1 MIKAI
6 LENRTLKNMADKH
19 LMTPSTTTLSG
30 LLGNG
35 LTYKVPLF
43 QRDYSWKIDNWTDL
57 WEDIKILLNTGK
69 DHYMGAVVLQKVG
82 EKQFLIIDGQQRF
95 TTLSLLA
102 LATIKKIQDLID
114 AGIESE
120 NNTERINELRRGFL
134 GQKDPASLHYSSKLF
149 LNENN
154 DPFYQRNLLQLI
166 SPQNQKT
173 LIDSNR
179 LLWQGFD
186 FFYKRIGEHFHNAT
200 GAELATF
207 LSKSIGDKTMFIK
220 IEVEDEFS
228 AYTLFET
235 LNYRGVELTVS
246 DLLKNYLFS
255 LITPSDLR
263 IAKEIWKKIATSVG
277 MENFPIF
284 LRHFW
289 ISRKP
294 LVRQEQLFKTI
305 RTEVASNQQVF
316 DLLNNLDAYSE
327 MYLAL
332 QDPYN
337 INWQGN
343 RERIK
348 RIREMK
354 LFGVKQQ
361 LPLLM
366 VAKEKFSDQE
376 FDKTLKVISI
386 ISFRYNVIGSR
397 QANRME
403 EVYNIVS
410 QKIFNTTITSAQG
423 VFNNLKELYISD
435 ADFRNDF
442 STLELYSYGQSK
454 KLARY
459 ILFEL
464 ENNMMQG
471 GDRDYELDPATI
483 EHILPENAGSHWDID
498 FPQIIQPSYI
508 YRLGNYTLLEDHLNR
523 DCETLLFDK
532 KKPFYVRSQYEMA
545 KAINYNEWNPL
556 TLDARQSDFAKKATS
571 IWRISYAD

>member
-1 MIKAI
+1 
-6 LENRTLKNMADKH
+6 
-19 LMTPSTTTLSG
+19 MTPSTSSLSS

-35 LTYKVPLF
+35 VTFKVPVF
-43 QRDYSWKIDNWTDL
+43 QRDYSWKVDNWTDL

-82 EKQFLIIDGQQRF
+82 EKQFLVIDGQQRF

-102 LATIKKIQDLID
+102 LAAINKIQDLIN
-114 AGIESE
+114 AGLEAE
-120 NNTERINELRRGFL
+120 NNTERISELRRGFL

-166 SPQNQKT
+166 APQNERT
-173 LIDSNR
+173 LIDSDR
-179 LLWQGFD
+179 LLWQGFR
-186 FFYKRIGEHFHNAT
+186 FFYEKIGELLPNAT
-200 GAELATF
+200 GVELATF

-220 IEVEDEFS
+220 IEVEDELS

-235 LNYRGVELTVS
+235 LNYRGVDLTVT

-255 LITPSDLR
+255 LITPADLR
-263 IAKEIWKKIATSVG
+263 IAKDIWKKIATG
-277 MENFPIF
+277 IGIDRFPIF

-289 ISRKP
+289 ISRKQ

-305 RTEVASNQQVF
+305 RAEVKSNQQVF
-316 DLLNNLDAYSE
+316 DLLNDLDRYSE
-327 MYLAL
+327 IYLAL
-332 QDPYN
+332 QDPYHVY
-337 INWQGN
+337 WQGD

-366 VAKEKFSDQE
+366 VANEKLSAQE
-376 FDKTLKVISI
+376 FDRVLKVISI

-403 EVYNIVS
+403 ELYNNVS
-410 QKIFNTTITSAQG
+410 QKIFNSTTTTAQG
-423 VFNNLKELYISD
+423 VFNDIRELYISD

-442 STLELYSYGQSK
+442 ATIQLYSYGRSK

-464 ENNMMQG
+464 ENNFMQG

-483 EHILPENAGSHWDID
+483 EHILPENAGANWDQD
-498 FPQIIQPSYI
+498 FPRIIQPNYV

-523 DCETLLFDK
+523 DCEILPFDQ
-532 KKPFYVRSQYEMA
+532 KKPFYLRSQYEMT
-545 KAINYNEWNPL
+545 KAINYNNWNP
-556 TLDARQSDFAKKATS
+556 TILDVRQNDLARKATS

>member
-1 MIKAI
+1 
-6 LENRTLKNMADKH
+6 MADKN
-19 LMTPSTTTLSG
+19 LMTPSTTSLSG

-35 LTYKVPLF
+35 VTYKVPIF

-69 DHYMGAVVLQKVG
+69 DHYMGAVVLQKTG
-82 EKQFLIIDGQQRF
+82 EKQFLVIDGQQRF
-95 TTLSLLA
+95 TTLSVLA
-102 LATIKKIQDLID
+102 LAVIKKIQDLID
-114 AGIESE
+114 KGIDPED
-120 NNTERINELRRGFL
+120 NTERINELRRGFL

-166 SPQNQKT
+166 SPQNERT
-173 LIDSNR
+173 LIDSDR
-179 LLWQGFD
+179 LLWQAFD
-186 FFYKRIGEHFHNAT
+186 FFYKKIEELIPKAT
-200 GAELATF
+200 GADLATF

-220 IEVEDEFS
+220 IEVEDELS

-235 LNYRGVELTVS
+235 LNYRGVDLTVT

-263 IAKEIWKKIATSVG
+263 IAKDIWKKVATSVG
-277 MENFPIF
+277 IDKFPVF

-305 RTEVASNQQVF
+305 RTEIKTNQQVF
-316 DLLNNLDAYSE
+316 GLLNDLDSYSE
-327 MYLAL
+327 IYLAL
-332 QDPYN
+332 QDPYS
-337 INWQGN
+337 IIWQGN
-343 RERIK
+343 RDRIK

-403 EVYNIVS
+403 ELYNTVS
-410 QKIFNTTITSAQG
+410 QKIFKSIITTAQG
-423 VFNNLKELYISD
+423 VFIEIKELYISD

-442 STLELYSYGQSK
+442 STLELYSYGRSK

-483 EHILPENAGSHWDID
+483 EHILPENAGANWDQD
-498 FPQIIQPSYI
+498 FPQIIQPNYI

-523 DCETLLFDK
+523 DCETLSFDK
-532 KKPFYVRSQYEMA
+532 KKPFYLKSQYEMS
-545 KAINYNEWNPL
+545 KVITYNDWNPT
-556 TLDARQSDFAKKATS
+556 TLDSRQNDLAKKATS
-571 IWRISYAD
+571 IWRIPYAN

>member
-1 MIKAI
+1 
-6 LENRTLKNMADKH
+6 MADKN
-19 LMTPSTTTLSG
+19 LMTPSTTSLSG

-35 LTYKVPLF
+35 ITYKVPIF
-43 QRDYSWKIDNWTDL
+43 QRDYSWKEDNWIDL
-57 WEDIKILLNTGK
+57 WEDIKILLNSGK

-82 EKQFLIIDGQQRF
+82 EKQFLVIDGQQRF

-102 LATIKKIQDLID
+102 LAVIKRIQDLID
-114 AGIESE
+114 SGTEPE
-120 NNTERINELRRGFL
+120 NNSERINELRRGFL

-166 SPQNQKT
+166 SPQNERT
-173 LIDSNR
+173 LIDSDR
-179 LLWQGFD
+179 LLWQAFSY
-186 FFYKRIGEHFHNAT
+186 FYNNIGELLPNSN

-207 LSKSIGDKTMFIK
+207 LSKSVGDKTMFIK
-220 IEVEDEFS
+220 IEVEDELS

-235 LNYRGVELTVS
+235 LNYRGVDLTVT
-246 DLLKNYLFS
+246 DLLKNYLFA

-263 IAKEIWKKIATSVG
+263 IAKDIWKKVATSVG
-277 MENFPIF
+277 IEKFPIF

-305 RTEVASNQQVF
+305 RSEIKSNQDVF
-316 DLLNNLDAYSE
+316 NLLNDLDKYSE
-327 MYLAL
+327 NYLAL
-332 QDPYN
+332 QDPYSV
-337 INWQGN
+337 IWQGN

-403 EVYNIVS
+403 ELYNSVS
-410 QKIFNTTITSAQG
+410 QKIFNATLTTAQA
-423 VFNNLKELYISD
+423 VFNEIKELYVSD
-435 ADFRNDF
+435 QDFKNDF
-442 STLELYSYGQSK
+442 STIELYSYGRSK

-459 ILFEL
+459 VLFEL
-464 ENNMMQG
+464 ENNLMQG
-471 GDRDYELDPATI
+471 GDRDFELDPATI
-483 EHILPENAGSHWDID
+483 EHILPENANAAWDND
-498 FPQIIQPSYI
+498 FPQNIQPNYI

-523 DCETLLFDK
+523 DCEVLPFDQ
-532 KKPFYVRSQYEMA
+532 KKPFYIRSQYEIS
-545 KAINYNEWNPL
+545 KDINSNEWNPTIL
-556 TLDARQSDFAKKATS
+556 NNRQSDLARRATS

>member
-1 MIKAI
+1 
-6 LENRTLKNMADKH
+6 MADKN
-19 LMTPSTTTLSG
+19 LMTPSTISLSG

-35 LTYKVPLF
+35 ITYKVPVF
-43 QRDYSWKIDNWTDL
+43 QRDYSWKMDNWSDL

-69 DHYMGAVVLQKVG
+69 DHYMGAVVLQKIG
-82 EKQFLIIDGQQRF
+82 DKQFLVIDGQQRF
-95 TTLSLLA
+95 TTLSVLA
-102 LATIKKIQDLID
+102 LAVIKRIQDLID

-120 NNTERINELRRGFL
+120 DNSERINELRRGFL

-166 SPQNQKT
+166 SPQNEKT
-173 LIDSNR
+173 LVDSDR
-179 LLWQGFD
+179 LLWQAFD
-186 FFYKRIGEHFHNAT
+186 FFYKKIGEQFQNTT
-200 GAELATF
+200 GADLATF
-207 LSKSIGDKTMFIK
+207 LNKSIGDKTMFIK
-220 IEVEDEFS
+220 IEVEDELS

-235 LNYRGVELTVS
+235 LNYRGVDLTVS

-263 IAKEIWKKIATSVG
+263 IAKEIWKKVATSVG
-277 MENFPIF
+277 IEKFPIF

-305 RTEVASNQQVF
+305 RSEIKSNQQVF
-316 DLLNNLDAYSE
+316 NLLNDLDTYSE
-327 MYLAL
+327 IYLAL
-332 QDPYN
+332 QDPFH
-337 INWQGN
+337 ILWQGN

-386 ISFRYNVIGSR
+386 LSFRYNVVGNR

-403 EVYNIVS
+403 ELYNSVS
-410 QKIFNTTITSAQG
+410 QRIYNSTLLTAQG
-423 VFNNLKELYISD
+423 VFNEIKELYISD
-435 ADFRNDF
+435 ADFKNDF
-442 STLELYSYGQSK
+442 STLQMYSYGRSK

-464 ENNMMQG
+464 ENNLMQG

-483 EHILPENAGSHWDID
+483 EHILPENAGADWDQV
-498 FPQIIQPSYI
+498 FPQILQPNYI

-523 DCETLLFDK
+523 NCEILPFDHK
-532 KKPFYVRSQYEMA
+532 KSLYSRSQYEMT
-545 KAINYNEWNPL
+545 KSIIYNDWNPTIMDNRQNEL
-556 TLDARQSDFAKKATS
+556 ARKATS
-571 IWRISYAD
+571 IWRISYND

>member
-1 MIKAI
+1 
-6 LENRTLKNMADKH
+6 MADKN
-19 LMTPSTTTLSG
+19 LMTPSTTSLSS

-35 LTYKVPLF
+35 VTYKVPIF

-57 WEDIKILLNTGK
+57 WEDLKILLNTGK
-69 DHYMGAVVLQKVG
+69 DHYMGAVVLQKTG
-82 EKQFLIIDGQQRF
+82 EKQFLVIDGQQRF
-95 TTLSLLA
+95 TTLSILA
-102 LATIKKIQDLID
+102 LAVIKKIQDLID
-114 AGIESE
+114 RGIEPE
-120 NNTERINELRRGFL
+120 DNTERINELRRGFL
-134 GQKDPASLHYSSKLF
+134 GQKDPSSLHYSSKLF

-154 DPFYQRNLLQLI
+154 DPFYQRNLLQII
-166 SPQNQKT
+166 SPQNERT
-173 LIDSNR
+173 LIDSDR

-186 FFYKRIGEHFHNAT
+186 FFYRKIDELYPNAT

-220 IEVEDEFS
+220 IEVEDELS

-235 LNYRGVELTVS
+235 LNYRGVDLTVT

-263 IAKEIWKKIATSVG
+263 IAKDIWKKIATSIG
-277 MENFPIF
+277 IDKFPVF

-305 RTEVASNQQVF
+305 RTEIKTNQQVF
-316 DLLNNLDAYSE
+316 DLLENLDAYSE
-327 MYLAL
+327 IYLAL
-332 QDPYN
+332 QDPFN
-337 INWQGN
+337 ILWQGN

-366 VAKEKFSDQE
+366 VAKEKYSDQE
-376 FDKTLKVISI
+376 FDKTLKVISN

-403 EVYNIVS
+403 ELYNSVS
-410 QKIFNTTITSAQG
+410 QKIFNSILTTAQG
-423 VFNNLKELYISD
+423 VFNEIKELYISD

-442 STLELYSYGQSK
+442 STLQLYSYGRSK

-464 ENNMMQG
+464 ENNLMQG

-483 EHILPENAGSHWDID
+483 EHILPENAGTNWDQN
-498 FPQIIQPSYI
+498 FPQIIQSNYI

-523 DCETLLFDK
+523 DCEILTFEQK
-532 KKPFYVRSQYEMA
+532 KTFYSQSQYELS
-545 KAINYNEWNPL
+545 KAVNYNDWNPT
-556 TLDARQSDFAKKATS
+556 TLDSRQNELARKATS
-571 IWRISYAD
+571 IWRISYAN

>member
-1 MIKAI
+1 
-6 LENRTLKNMADKH
+6 MADKN
-19 LMTPSTTTLSG
+19 LMTPSTTSLSG

-35 LTYKVPLF
+35 VTYKVPIF

-57 WEDIKILLNTGK
+57 WEDLKILLSTGK
-69 DHYMGAVVLQKVG
+69 DHYMGAVVLQKIG
-82 EKQFLIIDGQQRF
+82 EKQFLVIDGQQRF

-102 LATIKKIQDLID
+102 LAVIKKIQDLID
-114 AGIESE
+114 RGIEPE
-120 NNTERINELRRGFL
+120 DNTERIKELRRGFL

-154 DPFYQRNLLQLI
+154 DPFYQRNLLQLFP
-166 SPQNQKT
+166 PQNERT
-173 LIDSNR
+173 LIDSDR

-186 FFYKRIGEHFHNAT
+186 YFYKKIEDLLPNAT
-200 GAELATF
+200 GADLATF

-220 IEVEDEFS
+220 IEVEDELS

-235 LNYRGVELTVS
+235 LNYRGVDLTVT

-263 IAKEIWKKIATSVG
+263 IAKEIWKKISTSIG
-277 MENFPIF
+277 IDKFPVF

-294 LVRQEQLFKTI
+294 FVRQEQLFKTI
-305 RTEVASNQQVF
+305 RTEIKTNQQVF
-316 DLLNNLDAYSE
+316 SLLNDLDAYSE
-327 MYLAL
+327 IYLAL
-332 QDPYN
+332 QDPYSVF
-337 INWQGN
+337 WQGN

-376 FDKTLKVISI
+376 FDRTLKVISI

-403 EVYNIVS
+403 ELYNSVS
-410 QKIFNTTITSAQG
+410 QKIFNSTLTTAQG
-423 VFNNLKELYISD
+423 VFNEIKELYISD
-435 ADFRNDF
+435 ADFKNDF
-442 STLELYSYGQSK
+442 STLQIYSYGRSK

-464 ENNMMQG
+464 ENNIMQG
-471 GDRDYELDPATI
+471 GDKDFELDPATI
-483 EHILPENAGSHWDID
+483 EHILPENAGSNWDQD
-498 FPQIIQPSYI
+498 FAQIIQQNYI

-523 DCETLLFDK
+523 DCETLNFDQ
-532 KKPFYVRSQYEMA
+532 KKPFYSKSQYEIT
-545 KAINYNEWNPL
+545 KDINFNDWNPSA
-556 TLDARQSDFAKKATS
+556 LDNRQNNLARKATS

>member
-1 MIKAI
+1 
-6 LENRTLKNMADKH
+6 MADKS
-19 LMTPSTTTLSG
+19 LMTPSTSSLSG

-35 LTYKVPLF
+35 VTYKVPIF
-43 QRDYSWKIDNWTDL
+43 QRDYSWKVDNWTDL

-69 DHYMGAVVLQKVG
+69 DHYMGAVVLQKIG
-82 EKQFLIIDGQQRF
+82 EKQFLVIDGQQRF

-102 LATIKKIQDLID
+102 LAIIKKIQDLID
-114 AGIESE
+114 SGIEPE
-120 NNTERINELRRGFL
+120 DNTERISELRRGFL

-166 SPQNQKT
+166 SPQNELM
-173 LIDSNR
+173 LIDSDR
-179 LLWQGFD
+179 LLWQAFH
-186 FFYKRIGEHFHNAT
+186 FFYKKIGELYSNAT
-200 GAELATF
+200 GSELATF

-220 IEVEDEFS
+220 IEVEDELS

-235 LNYRGVELTVS
+235 LNYRGVDLTVS

-263 IAKEIWKKIATSVG
+263 IAKDIWKKIATSVG
-277 MENFPIF
+277 IDKFPVF

-305 RTEVASNQQVF
+305 RTEIKSNQQVF
-316 DLLNNLDAYSE
+316 DLLNDLDRYSE
-327 MYLAL
+327 TYLAL
-332 QDPYN
+332 QDPFN
-337 INWQGN
+337 VLWQGN

-376 FDKTLKVISI
+376 FDKTLKVIST

-403 EVYNIVS
+403 ELYNSVS
-410 QKIFNTTITSAQG
+410 QKIFNLSLTTAQG
-423 VFNNLKELYISD
+423 IFNEIRELYISD
-435 ADFRNDF
+435 ADFKNDF
-442 STLELYSYGQSK
+442 STLKLYSYGRTK

-464 ENNMMQG
+464 ENNLMQG

-483 EHILPENAGSHWDID
+483 EHILPENAGANWDND
-498 FPQIIQPSYI
+498 FPQIIQPNYI
-508 YRLGNYTLLEDHLNR
+508 YRLGNYTLLEDHINR
-523 DCETLLFDK
+523 DCEILPFDQK
-532 KKPFYVRSQYEMA
+532 KAFYSNSQYQMSNE
-545 KAINYNEWNPL
+545 INYNDWNP
-556 TLDARQSDFAKKATS
+556 TILDRRQNDLARKATS
-571 IWRISYAD
+571 IWRISYT

>member
-1 MIKAI
+1 MA
-6 LENRTLKNMADKH
+6 EKN
-19 LMTPSTTTLSG
+19 LMTPSTTSLSG

-35 LTYKVPLF
+35 ITYKVPVF
-43 QRDYSWKIDNWTDL
+43 QRDYSWKIDNWLDL
-57 WEDIKILLNTGK
+57 WDDIRILLSTGK
-69 DHYMGAVVLQKVG
+69 DHYMGAVVLQKEG
-82 EKQFLIIDGQQRF
+82 EKQFLVIDGQQRF

-102 LATIKKIQDLID
+102 LATIKKIQDLING
-114 AGIESE
+114 GIEPE
-120 NNTERINELRRGFL
+120 NNLERINELRRGFL

-166 SPQNQKT
+166 EPQNERT
-173 LIDSNR
+173 LIDSDR

-186 FFYKRIGEHFHNAT
+186 FFYTKIGELFPNPS
-200 GAELATF
+200 GADLATF
-207 LSKSIGDKTMFIK
+207 LSKSVGDKTMFIK
-220 IEVEDEFS
+220 IEVEDELS

-235 LNYRGVELTVS
+235 LNYRGVDLTVT

-263 IAKEIWKKIATSVG
+263 IAKEIWKKIATGVG
-277 MENFPIF
+277 IDKFPVF

-289 ISRKP
+289 ISRNP

-305 RTEVASNQQVF
+305 RTEIKSNEQVF
-316 DLLNNLDAYSE
+316 TLLNDLDRYSE
-327 MYLAL
+327 IYLAL

-337 INWQGN
+337 IFWQGD
-343 RERIK
+343 REKIK
-348 RIREMK
+348 RVREMR

-366 VAKEKFSDQE
+366 VAKEKFTDQE
-376 FDKTLKVISI
+376 FNKVLKVISI
-386 ISFRYNVIGSR
+386 LSFRYNVIGSR

-403 EVYNIVS
+403 ELYNNVS
-410 QKIFNTTITSAQG
+410 QKIFNQNTVTAQA
-423 VFNNLKELYISD
+423 VFNDLRELYISD

-442 STLELYSYGQSK
+442 STLSLYSYGKTK

-464 ENNMMQG
+464 ENHLMQG
-471 GDRDYELDPATI
+471 GDRDYELDPGTI
-483 EHILPENAGSHWDID
+483 EHILPENSQGNWDEE
-498 FPQIIQPSYI
+498 FPPIIQPNFI

-523 DCETLLFDK
+523 DCETLPFDEK
-532 KKPFYVRSQYEMA
+532 KQFYQRSQYEMS
-545 KAINYNEWNPL
+545 KTINYNDWNPT
-556 TLDARQSDFAKKATS
+556 TLNLRQNDLARQATS
-571 IWRISYAD
+571 IWRIPYAD

>member
-1 MIKAI
+1 
-6 LENRTLKNMADKH
+6 MADKN
-19 LMTPSTTTLSG
+19 LMTPSTASLSS

-35 LTYKVPLF
+35 VTYKVPVF

-69 DHYMGAVVLQKVG
+69 DHYMGAVVLQKTG
-82 EKQFLIIDGQQRF
+82 EKQFLVIDGQQRF
-95 TTLSLLA
+95 TTLSVLA
-102 LATIKKIQDLID
+102 LAIIKKIQDLID
-114 AGIESE
+114 GGIEAE
-120 NNTERINELRRGFL
+120 DNAERISELRRGFL

-166 SPQNQKT
+166 PPQNERT
-173 LIDSNR
+173 LIDSDR

-186 FFYKRIGEHFHNAT
+186 FFYKKIGELFPNAT
-200 GAELATF
+200 GVELATL

-220 IEVEDEFS
+220 IEVEDELS

-235 LNYRGVELTVS
+235 LNYRGVDLTVT

-263 IAKEIWKKIATSVG
+263 IAKDIWKKVATSVG
-277 MENFPIF
+277 IDKFPVF

-305 RTEVASNQQVF
+305 RTEIKSNQQVF
-316 DLLNNLDAYSE
+316 ILLNDLDAYSE
-327 MYLAL
+327 IYLAL
-332 QDPYN
+332 QDPYS
-337 INWQGN
+337 IFWQGN

-366 VAKEKFSDQE
+366 VAKEKFSDQD
-376 FDKTLKVISI
+376 FDKTLKVISN

-403 EVYNIVS
+403 ELYNTVS
-410 QKIFNTTITSAQG
+410 QKVFNSTVTTAQG
-423 VFNNLKELYISD
+423 VFNEIKELYISD

-442 STLELYSYGQSK
+442 STLQLYSYGRSK

-464 ENNMMQG
+464 ENNIMQG

-483 EHILPENAGSHWDID
+483 EHILPENAGADWDQD
-498 FPQIIQPSYI
+498 FPQIIQPNYI

-523 DCETLLFDK
+523 DCETLPFDQ
-532 KKPFYVRSQYEMA
+532 KKPFYERSQYEMT
-545 KAINYNEWNPL
+545 KVINYNNWNP
-556 TLDARQSDFAKKATS
+556 TILDNRQNDLARKATS
-571 IWRISYAD
+571 IWRITYAD

>member
-1 MIKAI
+1 MA
-6 LENRTLKNMADKH
+6 NKN
-19 LMTPSTTTLSG
+19 LMTPTTISLSG

-35 LTYKVPLF
+35 LTYKVPVF

-57 WEDIKILLNTGK
+57 WEDIKILLNSDR
-69 DHYMGAVVLQKVG
+69 DHYMGAVVLQKLG
-82 EKQFLIIDGQQRF
+82 EKQFLVIDGQQRF
-95 TTLSLLA
+95 TTLSLIA
-102 LATIKKIQDLID
+102 LATIKYIQDLINK
-114 AGIESE
+114 GIDSDD
-120 NNTERINELRRGFL
+120 NIERISELRRGFL

-166 SPQNQKT
+166 SPQNEKT
-173 LIDSNR
+173 LIDSDR
-179 LLWQGFD
+179 LLWQGFN
-186 FFYKRIGEHFHNAT
+186 FFYNKIGEQFPNAS
-200 GAELATF
+200 GAELASF
-207 LSKSIGDKTMFIK
+207 LSKIVGDKTMFIK
-220 IEVEDEFS
+220 IEVEDELS

-235 LNYRGVELTVS
+235 LNYRGVDLTVT

-263 IAKEIWKKIATSVG
+263 IAKEIWKKIATSIG
-277 MENFPIF
+277 IDKFPVF

-305 RTEVASNQQVF
+305 RSEIKSNQQVF
-316 DLLNNLDAYSE
+316 DLLNCLDSYSE
-327 MYLAL
+327 IYLAL
-332 QDPYN
+332 QDPFS
-337 INWQGN
+337 IFWQGN
-343 RERIK
+343 RDRIK

-366 VAKEKFSDQE
+366 VAKEKLNDHE
-376 FDKTLKVISI
+376 FDKTLKVIST

-403 EVYNIVS
+403 ELYNIVS
-410 QKIFNTTITSAQG
+410 QKIYNSFITTAQS
-423 VFNNLKELYISD
+423 VFNDIKELYISD
-435 ADFRNDF
+435 ADFKNDF
-442 STLELYSYGQSK
+442 STIELYSYGRSK

-483 EHILPENAGSHWDID
+483 EHILPENAGVEWDQD
-498 FPQIIQPSYI
+498 FPQMVQNSYI
-508 YRLGNYTLLEDHLNR
+508 YRLGNYTLLEAHLNR
-523 DCETLLFDK
+523 DCETLEFDK
-532 KKPFYVRSQYEMA
+532 KKLFYSKSQYEMA
-545 KAINYNEWNPL
+545 RKIDYNEWNPNIL
-556 TLDARQSDFAKKATS
+556 ELRQKDLARKATS
-571 IWRISYAD
+571 IWRISYA

>member
-1 MIKAI
+1 
-6 LENRTLKNMADKH
+6 MADKN
-19 LMTPSTTTLSG
+19 LMTPSTTSLSG

-35 LTYKVPLF
+35 LTYKVPVF
-43 QRDYSWKIDNWTDL
+43 QRDYSWKEDNWTDL

-82 EKQFLIIDGQQRF
+82 EKEFLVIDGQQRF

-102 LATIKKIQDLID
+102 LATIKKIQDLIN
-114 AGIESE
+114 AGIEAE
-120 NNTERINELRRGFL
+120 NNTERVSELRRGFL

-166 SPQNQKT
+166 PPQNERT
-173 LIDSNR
+173 LIDSDR
-179 LLWQGFD
+179 LLWQAFD
-186 FFYKRIGEHFHNAT
+186 FFYEKIGELFPNAT
-200 GAELATF
+200 GSDLATF

-220 IEVEDEFS
+220 IEVEDELS

-235 LNYRGVELTVS
+235 LNYRGVDLTVT
-246 DLLKNYLFS
+246 DLLKNFLFS
-255 LITPSDLR
+255 LITPADLR
-263 IAKEIWKKIATSVG
+263 IAKDIWKKIATG
-277 MENFPIF
+277 IGIDRFPIF

-305 RTEVASNQQVF
+305 RAEIKSNQQVF
-316 DLLNNLDAYSE
+316 DLLNALDHYSE
-327 MYLAL
+327 IYLAL
-332 QDPYN
+332 QDPFHVY
-337 INWQGN
+337 WQGN

-366 VAKEKFSDQE
+366 VANEKLSDQE
-376 FDKTLKVISI
+376 FDRVLKVISI

-403 EVYNIVS
+403 ELYNSVS
-410 QKIFNTTITSAQG
+410 QKVFNGISTTAQG
-423 VFNNLKELYISD
+423 VFNDLRELYLSD

-442 STLELYSYGQSK
+442 STIQLYSYGRSK

-464 ENNMMQG
+464 ENNFMQG

-483 EHILPENAGSHWDID
+483 EHILPENAGADWDQD
-498 FPQIIQPSYI
+498 FPRIIQQNYI

-523 DCETLLFDK
+523 DCEILQFDQK
-532 KKPFYVRSQYEMA
+532 KFFYERSQYEMT
-545 KAINYNEWNPL
+545 KAIIYNDWNPGI
-556 TLDARQSDFAKKATS
+556 LDARQNDIARRATS
-571 IWRISYAD
+571 IWRIPYAD

>member
-1 MIKAI
+1 
-6 LENRTLKNMADKH
+6 MADKN
-19 LMTPSTTTLSG
+19 LMTPSTASLSS

-35 LTYKVPLF
+35 VTYKVPIF

-69 DHYMGAVVLQKVG
+69 DHYMGAVVLQKTG
-82 EKQFLIIDGQQRF
+82 EKQFLVIDGQQRF

-102 LATIKKIQDLID
+102 LAIIKKIQDLID
-114 AGIESE
+114 RGIEAE
-120 NNTERINELRRGFL
+120 DNAERISELRRGFL

-166 SPQNQKT
+166 PPQNERT
-173 LIDSNR
+173 LIDSDR
-179 LLWQGFD
+179 LLWQGYD
-186 FFYKRIGEHFHNAT
+186 FFYRKVGELFPNAT
-200 GAELATF
+200 GAELATL

-220 IEVEDEFS
+220 IEVEDELS

-235 LNYRGVELTVS
+235 LNYRGVDLTVT

-263 IAKEIWKKIATSVG
+263 IAKDIWKKVATSVG
-277 MENFPIF
+277 IDKFPIF

-305 RTEVASNQQVF
+305 RTEIKSNQQVF
-316 DLLNNLDAYSE
+316 LLLNDLDAYSE
-327 MYLAL
+327 IYLAL
-332 QDPYN
+332 QDPYS
-337 INWQGN
+337 IFWQGN

-366 VAKEKFSDQE
+366 VAKEKLSDQE
-376 FDKTLKVISI
+376 FDKTLKVISV

-403 EVYNIVS
+403 ELYNSVS
-410 QKIFNTTITSAQG
+410 QKVFNSTITTAQG
-423 VFNNLKELYISD
+423 VFNEIKELYISD

-442 STLELYSYGQSK
+442 STLQLYSYGRSK

-483 EHILPENAGSHWDID
+483 EHILPENAGADWDQD
-498 FPQIIQPSYI
+498 FPQIIQPNYI

-523 DCETLLFDK
+523 DCETLPFDQ
-532 KKPFYVRSQYEMA
+532 KKPFYERSQYEMT
-545 KAINYNEWNPL
+545 KVINYNNWNP
-556 TLDARQSDFAKKATS
+556 TILDIRQNDLARKATS

>member
-1 MIKAI
+1 
-6 LENRTLKNMADKH
+6 MADKN
-19 LMTPSTTTLSG
+19 LMTPSTTSLSG

-35 LTYKVPLF
+35 VIYKVPVF
-43 QRDYSWKIDNWTDL
+43 QRDYSWKSDNWIDL

-82 EKQFLIIDGQQRF
+82 EKQFLVIDGQQRF

-114 AGIESE
+114 SGIEAPD
-120 NNTERINELRRGFL
+120 NTERIKELRRGFL

-166 SPQNQKT
+166 SPQNEKT
-173 LIDSNR
+173 LIDSDR
-179 LLWQGFD
+179 LLWQGFE
-186 FFYKRIGEHFHNAT
+186 FFYKKIGEQFPDAS

-220 IEVEDEFS
+220 IEVEDELS

-235 LNYRGVELTVS
+235 LNYRGVDLTVT

-255 LITPSDLR
+255 LITASDLR
-263 IAKEIWKKIATSVG
+263 IAKDIWKKIATSVG
-277 MENFPIF
+277 IDKFPVF

-305 RTEVASNQQVF
+305 RSEIKTNQQVF
-316 DLLNNLDAYSE
+316 ELLNNLDDYSE
-327 MYLAL
+327 IYLAL

-337 INWQGN
+337 IFWQGN
-343 RERIK
+343 RDRIK
-348 RIREMK
+348 RIRELK

-366 VAKEKFSDQE
+366 VAKEKFSDSE
-376 FDKTLKVISI
+376 FDKTLRVISV

-403 EVYNIVS
+403 ELYNTVS
-410 QKIFNTTITSAQG
+410 QKIFNNTTTTAQEI
-423 VFNNLKELYISD
+423 FNDLKELYVSD
-435 ADFRNDF
+435 ADFKNDF
-442 STLELYSYGQSK
+442 STIELYSYGRTK

-464 ENNMMQG
+464 ENNLMQG

-483 EHILPENAGSHWDID
+483 EHILPENSGTNWDQE
-498 FPQIIQPSYI
+498 FPQTIQPNFI

-523 DCETLLFDK
+523 DCETSPFDQK
-532 KKPFYVRSQYEMA
+532 KRFYIRSQYEMA
-545 KAINYNEWNPL
+545 KGINYHEWNP
-556 TLDARQSDFAKKATS
+556 TILDTRQNELAKKATS

>member
-1 MIKAI
+1 
-6 LENRTLKNMADKH
+6 MADKN
-19 LMTPSTTTLSG
+19 LMTPSTISLSG
-30 LLGNG
+30 LLANG
-35 LTYKVPLF
+35 ITYKVPVF
-43 QRDYSWKIDNWTDL
+43 QRDYSWKMDNWSDL

-69 DHYMGAVVLQKVG
+69 DHYMGAVVLQKIG
-82 EKQFLIIDGQQRF
+82 DKQFLVIDGQQRF
-95 TTLSLLA
+95 TTLSVLA
-102 LATIKKIQDLID
+102 LAVIKRIQDLID

-120 NNTERINELRRGFL
+120 DNSERINELRRGFL

-166 SPQNQKT
+166 SPQNEKT
-173 LIDSNR
+173 LVDSDR
-179 LLWQGFD
+179 LLWQAFD
-186 FFYKRIGEHFHNAT
+186 FFYKKIGEQFQNAT
-200 GAELATF
+200 GADLATF
-207 LSKSIGDKTMFIK
+207 LNKSIGDKTMFIK
-220 IEVEDEFS
+220 IEVEDELS

-235 LNYRGVELTVS
+235 LNYRGVDLTVS

-263 IAKEIWKKIATSVG
+263 IAKEIWKKVATSVG
-277 MENFPIF
+277 IEKFPIF

-305 RTEVASNQQVF
+305 RSEIKSNQQVF
-316 DLLNNLDAYSE
+316 NLLNDLDTYSE
-327 MYLAL
+327 IYLAL
-332 QDPYN
+332 QDPFH
-337 INWQGN
+337 ILWQGN

-386 ISFRYNVIGSR
+386 LSFRYNVVGNR

-403 EVYNIVS
+403 ELYNSVS
-410 QKIFNTTITSAQG
+410 QRIYNSTLLTAQG
-423 VFNNLKELYISD
+423 VFNEIKELYISD
-435 ADFRNDF
+435 ADFKNDF
-442 STLELYSYGQSK
+442 STLQLYSYGRSK

-464 ENNMMQG
+464 ENNLMQG

-483 EHILPENAGSHWDID
+483 EHILPENAGADWDQV
-498 FPQIIQPSYI
+498 FPQILQPNYI

-523 DCETLLFDK
+523 DCEILPFDHK
-532 KKPFYVRSQYEMA
+532 KSLYSRSQYEMT
-545 KAINYNEWNPL
+545 KSIIYNDWNPTIMDNRQNEL
-556 TLDARQSDFAKKATS
+556 ARKATS
-571 IWRISYAD
+571 IWRISYND

>member
-1 MIKAI
+1 
-6 LENRTLKNMADKH
+6 MADKN
-19 LMTPSTTTLSG
+19 LMTPSTTSLSG

-35 LTYKVPLF
+35 VTYKVPIF
-43 QRDYSWKIDNWTDL
+43 QMDYSWKIDNWTDL
-57 WEDIKILLNTGK
+57 WEDLKILLNTGK
-69 DHYMGAVVLQKVG
+69 DHYMGAVVLQKTG
-82 EKQFLIIDGQQRF
+82 EKQFLVIDGQQRF

-102 LATIKKIQDLID
+102 LAVIKKIQDLID
-114 AGIESE
+114 RGIESE
-120 NNTERINELRRGFL
+120 DNTERISELRRGFL
-134 GQKDPASLHYSSKLF
+134 GQKDPSSLHYSSKLF

-166 SPQNQKT
+166 SPQNERT
-173 LIDSNR
+173 LIDSDR

-186 FFYKRIGEHFHNAT
+186 FFYRKIDEIYPNAT

-220 IEVEDEFS
+220 IEVEDELS
-228 AYTLFET
+228 AYALFET
-235 LNYRGVELTVS
+235 LNYRGVDLTVT

-255 LITPSDLR
+255 LITPSDIR
-263 IAKEIWKKIATSVG
+263 IAKEIWKKIATSIG
-277 MENFPIF
+277 IDKFPVF

-305 RTEVASNQQVF
+305 RAEIKTNQQVF

-327 MYLAL
+327 IYLAL
-332 QDPYN
+332 QDPFN
-337 INWQGN
+337 LLWQGN

-366 VAKEKFSDQE
+366 VAKEKYSDQE
-376 FDKTLKVISI
+376 FDKILKVISN

-403 EVYNIVS
+403 ELYNSVS
-410 QKIFNTTITSAQG
+410 QKIFKSIITTAQG
-423 VFNNLKELYISD
+423 VFNEIKELYISD

-442 STLELYSYGQSK
+442 STLHLYSYGRSK

-464 ENNMMQG
+464 ENNLMQG

-483 EHILPENAGSHWDID
+483 EHILPENAGTNWDQN
-498 FPQIIQPSYI
+498 FPQIFQSNYI

-523 DCETLLFDK
+523 DCEILPFEQK
-532 KKPFYVRSQYEMA
+532 KQFYSRSQYELT
-545 KAINYNEWNPL
+545 KAVNYNDWNPT
-556 TLDARQSDFAKKATS
+556 TLDSRQNELARKATS

>member
-1 MIKAI
+1 MA
-6 LENRTLKNMADKH
+6 EKN
-19 LMTPSTTTLSG
+19 LMTPSTTSLSG

-35 LTYKVPLF
+35 ITYKVPVF

-69 DHYMGAVVLQKVG
+69 DHYMGAVVLQKIG
-82 EKQFLIIDGQQRF
+82 EKQFLVIDGQQRF

-102 LATIKKIQDLID
+102 LAVIKRVQDLID
-114 AGIESE
+114 AGIEPEDNS
-120 NNTERINELRRGFL
+120 ERINELRRGFL

-154 DPFYQRNLLQLI
+154 DPFYQRNLLQLN
-166 SPQNQKT
+166 PPLNERT
-173 LIDSNR
+173 LVDSDR
-179 LLWQGFD
+179 LLWQSFD
-186 FFYKRIGEHFHNAT
+186 FFYKKIGELLPNAS

-220 IEVEDEFS
+220 IEVEDELS

-235 LNYRGVELTVS
+235 LNYRGVDLTVT

-255 LITPSDLR
+255 LITPADLR
-263 IAKEIWKKIATSVG
+263 IAKDIWKKVATSVG
-277 MENFPIF
+277 IEKFPVF

-305 RTEVASNQQVF
+305 RTEIKTNQQVF
-316 DLLNNLDAYSE
+316 TLLNDLDNYSE
-327 MYLAL
+327 SYLAL
-332 QDPYN
+332 QDPFN
-337 INWQGN
+337 ILWQGN

-366 VAKEKFSDQE
+366 VAKEKFTDQE

-386 ISFRYNVIGSR
+386 LSFRYNVVGSR

-403 EVYNIVS
+403 ELYNSVS
-410 QKIFNTTITSAQG
+410 QKIFNSTLTTAQG
-423 VFNNLKELYISD
+423 VFNAIRELYISD
-435 ADFRNDF
+435 ADFSNDF
-442 STLELYSYGQSK
+442 STLELYSYGRSK

-464 ENNMMQG
+464 ENNLMQG
-471 GDRDYELDPATI
+471 GNRDFELDPATI
-483 EHILPENAGSHWDID
+483 EHILPENAGENWDED
-498 FPQIIQPSYI
+498 FPQIVQANYI

-523 DCETLLFDK
+523 DCEILPFDQ
-532 KKPFYVRSQYEMA
+532 KKPFYSRSQYEMS
-545 KAINYNEWNPL
+545 KDISFNDWNPT
-556 TLDARQSDFAKKATS
+556 TLDNRQNDLARKATS

>member
-1 MIKAI
+1 MA
-6 LENRTLKNMADKH
+6 EKN
-19 LMTPSTTTLSG
+19 LMTPSTTSLSG

-35 LTYKVPLF
+35 VTYKVPVF
-43 QRDYSWKIDNWTDL
+43 QRDYSWKEDNWTDL
-57 WEDIKILLNTGK
+57 WEDIKIVLNTGK

-82 EKQFLIIDGQQRF
+82 EKEFLVIDGQQRF

-102 LATIKKIQDLID
+102 LATIKKIQDLIN
-114 AGIESE
+114 AGIEPE

-154 DPFYQRNLLQLI
+154 DPFYQRNLLQI
-166 SPQNQKT
+166 IAPQNERT
-173 LIDSNR
+173 LIDSDK
-179 LLWQGFD
+179 LLWQGFN
-186 FFYKRIGEHFHNAT
+186 FFYDKVGELLPKAN
-200 GAELATF
+200 GADLATF

-220 IEVEDEFS
+220 IEVEDELS

-235 LNYRGVELTVS
+235 LNYRGVDLTVT

-255 LITPSDLR
+255 LITPADLR
-263 IAKEIWKKIATSVG
+263 IAKDIWKKIATG
-277 MENFPIF
+277 IGIDRFPVF

-305 RTEVASNQQVF
+305 RSEIKSNQQVF
-316 DLLNNLDAYSE
+316 DLLNTLDSYSE
-327 MYLAL
+327 LYLAL
-332 QDPYN
+332 QDPFHIY
-337 INWQGN
+337 WQGN

-348 RIREMK
+348 RIRELK

-366 VAKEKFSDQE
+366 VANEKFTAQE
-376 FDKTLKVISI
+376 FDRVLKVISI
-386 ISFRYNVIGSR
+386 LSFRYNVIGSR

-403 EVYNIVS
+403 ELYNSVS
-410 QKIFNTTITSAQG
+410 QKIFNGNITTAQG
-423 VFNNLKELYISD
+423 VFGEIKELYISD

-442 STLELYSYGQSK
+442 STIQLYSYGRSK

-464 ENNMMQG
+464 ENNFMQG
-471 GDRDYELDPATI
+471 GDRDFELDPATI
-483 EHILPENAGSHWDID
+483 EHILPENAATNWDQE
-498 FPQIIQPSYI
+498 FPRIIQPNYV

-523 DCETLLFDK
+523 DCEILPFDQ
-532 KKPFYVRSQYEMA
+532 KKPFYARSQYEMT
-545 KAINYNEWNPL
+545 KAINYNDWNPGI
-556 TLDARQSDFAKKATS
+556 LDARQNELARKATS
-571 IWRISYAD
+571 IWRIPYAD

>member
-1 MIKAI
+1 
-6 LENRTLKNMADKH
+6 MADKN
-19 LMTPSTTTLSG
+19 LMTPSTTSLSG

-35 LTYKVPLF
+35 VIYKVPIF

-57 WEDIKILLNTGK
+57 WEDFKVLWETGK
-69 DHYMGAVVLQKVG
+69 DHFMGAVVLQKTG
-82 EKQFLIIDGQQRF
+82 EKQFLVIDGQQRF
-95 TTLSLLA
+95 TTLSVLA
-102 LATIKKIQDLID
+102 LAIIKKIQYLID
-114 AGIESE
+114 CGIDAED
-120 NNTERINELRRGFL
+120 NAERISELRRGFL

-154 DPFYQRNLLQLI
+154 DPFYQRNLLQL
-166 SPQNQKT
+166 SPPQNDKT
-173 LIDSNR
+173 LIDSDR
-179 LLWQGFD
+179 LLWQGFE
-186 FFYKRIGEHFHNAT
+186 FFYNKLEEFFPNAS
-200 GAELATF
+200 GADLATL
-207 LSKSIGDKTMFIK
+207 LSKFIGDKTMFIK
-220 IEVEDEFS
+220 IEVEDELS

-235 LNYRGVELTVS
+235 LNYRGVDLTVT

-263 IAKEIWKKIATSVG
+263 IAKDIWKKVATSVG
-277 MENFPIF
+277 IDKFPVF

-305 RTEVASNQQVF
+305 RTEIKSNQQVF
-316 DLLNNLDAYSE
+316 ILLNDLDAYSE
-327 MYLAL
+327 IYLAL
-332 QDPYN
+332 QDPYS
-337 INWQGN
+337 IFWQGN

-376 FDKTLKVISI
+376 FDKTLKVISN

-403 EVYNIVS
+403 ELYNAVS
-410 QKIFNTTITSAQG
+410 QKVFNFSVTTAKG
-423 VFNNLKELYISD
+423 VFNEIKELYISD
-435 ADFRNDF
+435 ADFKNDF
-442 STLELYSYGQSK
+442 STLQLYSYGRSK

-483 EHILPENAGSHWDID
+483 EHILPENAKADWDQD
-498 FPQIIQPSYI
+498 FPQITQPNYI

-523 DCETLLFDK
+523 DCETLPFDQ
-532 KKPFYVRSQYEMA
+532 KKPFYERSQYEMT
-545 KAINYNEWNPL
+545 KEIIYNVWNPI
-556 TLDARQSDFAKKATS
+556 TLDNRQNELARKATS
-571 IWRISYAD
+571 IWRISYAK

>member
-1 MIKAI
+1 
-6 LENRTLKNMADKH
+6 MADKN
-19 LMTPSTTTLSG
+19 LMTPSATSLSG

-35 LTYKVPLF
+35 IKYNVPIF
-43 QRDYSWKIDNWTDL
+43 QRDYSWKIDNWIDL

-69 DHYMGAVVLQKVG
+69 DHYMGAVVLQKIG
-82 EKQFLIIDGQQRF
+82 EKQFLVIDGQQRF

-102 LATIKKIQDLID
+102 LATIKRTQDLID
-114 AGIESE
+114 GGIDPE

-154 DPFYQRNLLQLI
+154 DPFYQRNLLQLVP
-166 SPQNQKT
+166 PQNEKT
-173 LIDSNR
+173 LIDSDR
-179 LLWQGFD
+179 LLWQSFD
-186 FFYKRIGEHFHNAT
+186 FFYKRIGEQYPNAT
-200 GAELATF
+200 GVELATF

-220 IEVEDEFS
+220 IEVEDELS

-235 LNYRGVELTVS
+235 LNYRGVDLTVT

-263 IAKEIWKKIATSVG
+263 IAKEVWRKIATSVG
-277 MENFPIF
+277 IEKFPVF

-305 RTEVASNQQVF
+305 RNEIKTNQQVF
-316 DLLNNLDAYSE
+316 NLLTDLDAYSE
-327 MYLAL
+327 IYLAL

-337 INWQGN
+337 VYWQGK

-366 VAKEKFSDQE
+366 VALKIFSEQE
-376 FDKTLKVISI
+376 FDKILKLIST
-386 ISFRYNVIGSR
+386 ISFRYNVVGSR
-397 QANRME
+397 QANIME
-403 EVYNIVS
+403 ELYNSVS
-410 QKIFNTTITSAQG
+410 QKIFNKITTTAQG
-423 VFNNLKELYISD
+423 VFNDLRELYVSD

-442 STLELYSYGQSK
+442 STLMLYSYGQSK

-464 ENNMMQG
+464 ENNLMQG

-483 EHILPENAGSHWDID
+483 EHILPENAGANWDQD
-498 FPQIIQPSYI
+498 FQQIIQSSYI
-508 YRLGNYTLLEDHLNR
+508 YRLGNYALLEDHLNR
-523 DCETLLFDK
+523 DCEILSFDQK
-532 KKPFYVRSQYEMA
+532 KQFYLRSQYEMPR
-545 KAINYNEWNPL
+545 AINYNEWNPS
-556 TLDARQSDFAKKATS
+556 TLDARQNELARKATS

>member
-1 MIKAI
+1 
-6 LENRTLKNMADKH
+6 MADKN
-19 LMTPSTTTLSG
+19 LMTPSTASLSS

-35 LTYKVPLF
+35 VTYKVPIF

-69 DHYMGAVVLQKVG
+69 DHYMGAVVLQKTG
-82 EKQFLIIDGQQRF
+82 EKQFLVIDGQQRF
-95 TTLSLLA
+95 TTLSILA
-102 LATIKKIQDLID
+102 LAIIKKIQDLID
-114 AGIESE
+114 GGVEPDDNA
-120 NNTERINELRRGFL
+120 ERISELKRGFL

-166 SPQNQKT
+166 PPQNERT
-173 LIDSNR
+173 LIDSDR

-186 FFYKRIGEHFHNAT
+186 FFYRKIGELYPNAT
-200 GAELATF
+200 GAELATL

-220 IEVEDEFS
+220 IEVEDELS

-235 LNYRGVELTVS
+235 LNYRGVDLTVT

-263 IAKEIWKKIATSVG
+263 IAKDIWKKVATSVG
-277 MENFPIF
+277 IDKFPVF

-305 RTEVASNQQVF
+305 RTEIKSNQQVF
-316 DLLNNLDAYSE
+316 ILLNDLDAYSE
-327 MYLAL
+327 IYLAL
-332 QDPYN
+332 QDPYS
-337 INWQGN
+337 IFWHGN

-376 FDKTLKVISI
+376 FDKTLKVISN

-403 EVYNIVS
+403 ELYNTVS
-410 QKIFNTTITSAQG
+410 QKVFNSTVTTAQG
-423 VFNNLKELYISD
+423 VFNEIKELYISD

-442 STLELYSYGQSK
+442 STLQLYSYGRSK

-483 EHILPENAGSHWDID
+483 EHILPENAGADWDQD
-498 FPQIIQPSYI
+498 FPQIIQPNYI

-523 DCETLLFDK
+523 DCETLPFDL
-532 KKPFYVRSQYEMA
+532 KKPFYERSQYEMT
-545 KAINYNEWNPL
+545 KVINYNNWNP
-556 TLDARQSDFAKKATS
+556 TILDNRQNDLARKATS

>member
-1 MIKAI
+1 
-6 LENRTLKNMADKH
+6 MADKN
-19 LMTPSTTTLSG
+19 LMTPSTSSLSG

-35 LTYKVPLF
+35 VTYKVPIF
-43 QRDYSWKIDNWTDL
+43 QRDYSWKVDNWTDL

-69 DHYMGAVVLQKVG
+69 DHYMGAVVLQKIG
-82 EKQFLIIDGQQRF
+82 EKQFLVIDGQQRF

-102 LATIKKIQDLID
+102 LAIIKKIQDLID
-114 AGIESE
+114 SGIEPE
-120 NNTERINELRRGFL
+120 DNTERISELRRGFL

-166 SPQNQKT
+166 SPQNELM
-173 LIDSNR
+173 LIDSDR
-179 LLWQGFD
+179 LLWQAFD
-186 FFYKRIGEHFHNAT
+186 FFYKKIGELYSNAT
-200 GAELATF
+200 GSELATF

-220 IEVEDEFS
+220 IEVEDELS

-235 LNYRGVELTVS
+235 LNYRGVDLTVS

-263 IAKEIWKKIATSVG
+263 IAKDIWKKIATSVG
-277 MENFPIF
+277 IDKFPVF

-305 RTEVASNQQVF
+305 RTEIKSNQQVF
-316 DLLNNLDAYSE
+316 DLLNDLDRYSE
-327 MYLAL
+327 TYLAL
-332 QDPYN
+332 QDPFN
-337 INWQGN
+337 VLWQGN

-376 FDKTLKVISI
+376 FDKTLKVIST

-403 EVYNIVS
+403 ELYNSVS
-410 QKIFNTTITSAQG
+410 QKIFNLSLTTAQG
-423 VFNNLKELYISD
+423 IFNEIRELYISD
-435 ADFRNDF
+435 ADFKNDF
-442 STLELYSYGQSK
+442 STLKLYSYGRTK

-464 ENNMMQG
+464 ENNLMQG

-483 EHILPENAGSHWDID
+483 EHILPENAGANWDND
-498 FPQIIQPSYI
+498 FSQIIQPNYI
-508 YRLGNYTLLEDHLNR
+508 YRLGNYTLLEDHINR
-523 DCETLLFDK
+523 DCEILPFDQK
-532 KKPFYVRSQYEMA
+532 KAFYSNSQYQMSNE
-545 KAINYNEWNPL
+545 INYNDWNP
-556 TLDARQSDFAKKATS
+556 TILDKRQNDLARKATS
-571 IWRISYAD
+571 IWRISYT

>member
-1 MIKAI
+1 
-6 LENRTLKNMADKH
+6 MADKN
-19 LMTPSTTTLSG
+19 LMTPSTTSLSG

-35 LTYKVPLF
+35 ITYQVPVF
-43 QRDYSWKIDNWTDL
+43 QRDYSWKEDNWTDL

-69 DHYMGAVVLQKVG
+69 DHYMGAVVLQKIG
-82 EKQFLIIDGQQRF
+82 EKQFLVIDGQQRF
-95 TTLSLLA
+95 TTLSVLVLA
-102 LATIKKIQDLID
+102 VIKRIQDLID
-114 AGIESE
+114 FGNDSDD
-120 NNTERINELRRGFL
+120 NRERISELRRGFL

-166 SPQNQKT
+166 SPQNERV
-173 LIDSNR
+173 LIDSDR
-179 LLWQGFD
+179 LLWQAFN
-186 FFYKRIGEHFHNAT
+186 FFYKKIGELLPNAT

-207 LSKSIGDKTMFIK
+207 LSKSVGDKTMFIK
-220 IEVEDEFS
+220 IEVEDELS

-235 LNYRGVELTVS
+235 LNYRGVDLTVT

-263 IAKEIWKKIATSVG
+263 IAKDIWKKVATSVG
-277 MENFPIF
+277 IDKFPVF

-289 ISRKP
+289 ISRKA

-305 RTEVASNQQVF
+305 RTEIKSNEHVF
-316 DLLNNLDAYSE
+316 TLLNDLDTYAES
-327 MYLAL
+327 YLAL
-332 QDPYN
+332 QDPYS
-337 INWQGN
+337 IIWQGN

-348 RIREMK
+348 RIREMR

-366 VAKEKFSDQE
+366 VAKEKFTDQE

-403 EVYNIVS
+403 ELYNSVS
-410 QKIFNTTITSAQG
+410 QKIFNSTITTAQA
-423 VFNNLKELYISD
+423 VFNEVKELYISD
-435 ADFRNDF
+435 EDFKNDF
-442 STLELYSYGQSK
+442 STLELYSYGRSK

-464 ENNMMQG
+464 ENNLMQG
-471 GDRDYELDPATI
+471 GNRDFELDPATI
-483 EHILPENAGSHWDID
+483 EHILPENAGENWDSD
-498 FPQIIQPSYI
+498 FPQTIQPSYI

-523 DCETLLFDK
+523 DCETMTFDF
-532 KKPFYVRSQYEMA
+532 KKPFYSRSQYQMSIS
-545 KAINYNEWNPL
+545 INSNEWNP
-556 TLDARQSDFAKKATS
+556 TVLDTRQRDLARKATS
-571 IWRISYAD
+571 IWRVSYND

>member
-1 MIKAI
+1 
-6 LENRTLKNMADKH
+6 MADKN
-19 LMTPSTTTLSG
+19 LMTPSTTSLSG

-35 LTYKVPLF
+35 VKYKVPVF
-43 QRDYSWKIDNWTDL
+43 QRDYSWKNDNWTDL
-57 WEDIKILLNTGK
+57 WEDIKIVLSTGK
-69 DHYMGAVVLQKVG
+69 DHYMGAVVLQKEG
-82 EKQFLIIDGQQRF
+82 EKQFLVIDGQQRF

-102 LATIKKIQDLID
+102 LATIKNIQDLID
-114 AGIESE
+114 NGVEPE
-120 NNTERINELRRGFL
+120 DNTERISELRRGFL

-154 DPFYQRNLLQLI
+154 DAFYQRNLLQLI
-166 SPQNQKT
+166 PPQNEKT
-173 LIDSNR
+173 LIDSDR

-186 FFYKRIGEHFHNAT
+186 FFYKQIGELFPSAN
-200 GAELATF
+200 GADLATF

-220 IEVEDEFS
+220 IEVEDELS

-235 LNYRGVELTVS
+235 LNYRGVDLTVT

-263 IAKEIWKKIATSVG
+263 IAKQIWKKISTSIG
-277 MENFPIF
+277 IDKFPVF

-305 RTEVASNQQVF
+305 RSEIKSNQDVF
-316 DLLNNLDAYSE
+316 NLLNDLDNYSE
-327 MYLAL
+327 IYLAL
-332 QDPYN
+332 QDPYS
-337 INWQGN
+337 ILWQGN
-343 RERIK
+343 RDRIR

-366 VAKEKFSDQE
+366 VAKDVFSDQE

-397 QANRME
+397 QANKME
-403 EVYNIVS
+403 ELYNTLS
-410 QKIFNTTITSAQG
+410 QKIFKSKIVTAQG
-423 VFNNLKELYISD
+423 VFNDLKELYISD
-435 ADFRNDF
+435 AEFRNDF
-442 STLELYSYGQSK
+442 STLELYSYGRSK

-464 ENNMMQG
+464 ENNLMQG

-483 EHILPENAGSHWDID
+483 EHILPENASSNWDQD
-498 FPQIIQPSYI
+498 FPQIIQINYI
-508 YRLGNYTLLEDHLNR
+508 YRLGNYTLLEDHLNKN
-523 DCETLLFDK
+523 CEILPFDQK
-532 KKPFYVRSQYEMA
+532 KQFYARSQYEMA
-545 KAINYNEWNPL
+545 KAVNYNDWNP
-556 TLDARQSDFAKKATS
+556 TILDARQNDLAKKATS
-571 IWRISYAD
+571 IWRVSYAD